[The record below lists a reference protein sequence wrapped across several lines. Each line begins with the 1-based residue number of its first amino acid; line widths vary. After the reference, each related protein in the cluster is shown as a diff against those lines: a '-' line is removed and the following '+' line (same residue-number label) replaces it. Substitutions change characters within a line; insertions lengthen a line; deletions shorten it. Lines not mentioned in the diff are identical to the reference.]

1 MIKFGVLANS
11 VDHLLAGQ
19 LRDKSYFD
27 IHLVTVGMMAAILMA
42 LILAAVMAAGQIVE
56 AASVPTIRLQRTKA
70 PPDLPLADGHRWHM
84 FLSHTWST
92 GQDQCATIR
101 RQLKIML
108 PGASVFLDV
117 DDLKSIDG
125 LEEYVAQ
132 SSVVMIFAS
141 KGYFQSKSKRQPHG
155 TPALYSSGTLANTCT
170 HATHAD
176 CLREVQATVDQK
188 KPLCIVVDPVRGGAP
203 LHEIEAE
210 CAAHLHQAIFG
221 GGARPKRG
229 IITWHRIKDFQ
240 LVSIKLLAEQLL
252 IGCLRDRSLLGG
264 PDRALFVPGELQR
277 QKLVLNRRV
286 VVYASPHNPGAL
298 AVAKDI
304 ASAMD
309 NQIKVTSDPEV
320 MTIATHF
327 LLYLTDQTYLHA
339 AGVKLAEELRRARAA
354 GSTIEVLMV
363 HENDAK
369 RGGCEF
375 SIFFDGR
382 TPTDLMQGGIYDVR
396 VPRCY
401 IPSALCRSPS
411 CMSFSSYAYLP
422 GSRARALF

>member
-1 MIKFGVLANS
+1 
-11 VDHLLAGQ
+11 
-19 LRDKSYFD
+19 
-27 IHLVTVGMMAAILMA
+27 
-42 LILAAVMAAGQIVE
+42 
-56 AASVPTIRLQRTKA
+56 
-70 PPDLPLADGHRWHM
+70 M

-382 TPTDLMQGGIYDVR
+382 TPT
-396 VPRCY
+396 
-401 IPSALCRSPS
+401 
-411 CMSFSSYAYLP
+411 
-422 GSRARALF
+422 